1 MTILKV
7 PQYFPQL
14 DSATRHGSRMCFS
27 STAAMAIKYLNP
39 TALLGSNADDDYLK
53 RVLRYGDTT
62 EATAHI
68 RAAFDYGVKATFL
81 TNGTR
86 TTLEKELDAGYPV
99 ACGILHHGP
108 AHAPRGGG
116 HWMLVVGLTDTHV
129 ICHDPYGEMDNANG
143 GYPKPGVGGKNVSYT
158 WKNWS
163 KRWMVDGNGS
173 GWYMTF
179 RATSPTPKIEPFKN
193 TWSGVKAVAARC
205 GASYPEVI
213 AAQWALESGYGKHT
227 SGKNNF
233 FGIKGKPGTTKE
245 TKEFINGKWITI
257 QDTFKDYL
265 TPEACIVDLIRLWYK
280 DFKDM
285 KGVNRATSW
294 EECCRLLQKEGY
306 ATDPKYPQKLITLIK
321 ENN

>member
-1 MTILKV
+1 
-7 PQYFPQL
+7 
-14 DSATRHGSRMCFS
+14 MCFS

-62 EATAHI
+62 EATAHL
-68 RAAFDYGVKATFL
+68 RAAFDYGIKATFL

-129 ICHDPYGEMDNANG
+129 VCHDPYGEMDNANG
-143 GYPKPGVGGKNVSYT
+143 GYPKPGWGGKNISYT

-163 KRWMVDGNGS
+163 KRWMVEGNGS

-179 RATSPTPKIEPFKN
+179 RKLN
-193 TWSGVKAVAARC
+193 
-205 GASYPEVI
+205 
-213 AAQWALESGYGKHT
+213 Q
-227 SGKNNF
+227 
-233 FGIKGKPGTTKE
+233 KP
-245 TKEFINGKWITI
+245 
-257 QDTFKDYL
+257 
-265 TPEACIVDLIRLWYK
+265 
-280 DFKDM
+280 
-285 KGVNRATSW
+285 
-294 EECCRLLQKEGY
+294 
-306 ATDPKYPQKLITLIK
+306 
-321 ENN
+321 

>member
-1 MTILKV
+1 
-7 PQYFPQL
+7 
-14 DSATRHGSRMCFS
+14 MCFS

-62 EATAHI
+62 EATAHL

-99 ACGILHHGP
+99 ACG
-108 AHAPRGGG
+108 
-116 HWMLVVGLTDTHV
+116 M
-129 ICHDPYGEMDNANG
+129 
-143 GYPKPGVGGKNVSYT
+143 
-158 WKNWS
+158 
-163 KRWMVDGNGS
+163 
-173 GWYMTF
+173 
-179 RATSPTPKIEPFKN
+179 
-193 TWSGVKAVAARC
+193 
-205 GASYPEVI
+205 
-213 AAQWALESGYGKHT
+213 
-227 SGKNNF
+227 
-233 FGIKGKPGTTKE
+233 E

-257 QDTFKDYL
+257 QDTFKDYD
-265 TPEACIVDLIRLWYK
+265 TAEACIEHLITLWYK
-280 DFKDM
+280 DYKTH